1 MSPNTSSGSPGSSF
15 PRTSRVRAR
24 ADFVRI
30 QRAPDARIRARSFLI
45 LVSKREDG
53 ATRLGVVASKKVGN
67 AVARNRAKRLLR
79 EVFRTHKP
87 SIDGLDLVVIA
98 SERLP
103 SLSLEEL
110 TAEWLAATAELVK
123 KGRRGLARR

>member
-1 MSPNTSSGSPGSSF
+1 M
-15 PRTSRVRAR
+15 
-24 ADFVRI
+24 
-30 QRAPDARIRARSFLI
+30 I

-87 SIDGLDLVVIA
+87 SVEGVDLVVIA
-98 SERLP
+98 SERLAF
-103 SLSLEEL
+103 LSLEEL
-110 TAEWLAATAELVK
+110 TAEWIGATAELVK